1 VNIHQLNLGYLPD
14 QDRVL
19 ARINTTTGVEF
30 RLWFTR
36 RLTIGLL
43 PVLRKV
49 LADQVQRSLSAD
61 PAESGLFANDP
72 KAREFLGEFKKEQ
85 ALQQADFKTPY
96 KALATEVA
104 AQEPLLV
111 SEVQMT
117 PLANGQVEIK
127 FSAKPLQSG
136 NKAEVRLALD
146 HKLMHG
152 LLHLLEKSFNESKWG
167 QVALAGVEGE
177 PAADPPVAAT
187 RPQYLN

>member
-1 VNIHQLNLGYLPD
+1 MNIHQLNLGYLPD

-49 LADQVQRSLSAD
+49 LAEQVQRSLSAD
-61 PAESGLFANDP
+61 SAESGLAAKDP
-72 KAREFLGEFKKEQ
+72 KVREFLGEFKKEQ

-96 KALATEVA
+96 KALAAEA
-104 AQEPLLV
+104 ATQEPLLV

-127 FSAKPLQSG
+127 FCAKPLPSG

-167 QVALAGVEGE
+167 QVALAGVDAEPVVE
-177 PAADPPVAAT
+177 PPAAAS

>member
-1 VNIHQLNLGYLPD
+1 MNIHQLNLGYLPD

-19 ARINTTTGVEF
+19 ARINTNSGVEF

-61 PAESGLFANDP
+61 SAESGLSAKDP
-72 KAREFLGEFKKEQ
+72 KVREFLGEFKKEQ

-96 KALATEVA
+96 KATNA
-104 AQEPLLV
+104 AASVEEPLLV

-127 FSAKPLQSG
+127 FSAKPPQSG
-136 NKAEVRLALD
+136 KQAEVRMALD

-167 QVALAGVEGE
+167 QVALAGVDAEAAVE
-177 PAADPPVAAT
+177 PPAAAS